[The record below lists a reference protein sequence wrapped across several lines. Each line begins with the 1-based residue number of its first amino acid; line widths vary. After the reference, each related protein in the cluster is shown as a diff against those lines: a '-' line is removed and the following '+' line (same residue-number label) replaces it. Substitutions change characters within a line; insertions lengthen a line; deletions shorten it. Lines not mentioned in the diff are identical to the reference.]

1 MRGNAVV
8 LALNCSPAVAI
19 AVIALFTNGSDWL
32 IGGMAGVLTGP
43 IAHLVFKPACRPRD
57 G

>member
-1 MRGNAVV
+1 M
-8 LALNCSPAVAI
+8 LALVCTPAVAS

-32 IGGMAGVLTGP
+32 IGGMAGVFNGP
-43 IAHLVFKPACRPRD
+43 IAYLVFKPACRPRD